1 MFSQPLTSAI
11 AEAEELVADAPHIET
26 EADLLEG
33 LQYLAGCVAACNT
46 WCSTTTVITRCLL
59 SGTGPFT
66 KMGLDNPDTLY
77 FGCRVQPTTTT
88 SVTGGR
94 GTTTDLSFQ
103 LLGGEYTDD
112 NVPAS
117 QAAFDDRELEI
128 AADGS
133 FQWQVRPTSPG
144 QLVIREVYGDWS
156 ARAARCPFPDS
167 DTAGTA
173 PPPLTRAAIE
183 KRYATAGKQLV
194 NRIKTWLQ
202 FPQWFYLDIPVNTMV
217 APRLTPGG
225 LATQYS
231 SVGHFDLRPDQA
243 LIITLPVTDAPYLGF
258 QLGSLWY
265 ISLDYINHQTS
276 LNNTQAQADPDG
288 KVRIVVA
295 DQNPGV
301 TNWVETLGHRRG
313 FLQFRWQR
321 VSRQLTEADGPSVE
335 LVDFDASRPS
345 CRTSTTIRFP
355 TTTGVRESRCA
366 NNKLRPGCWGD
377 DVRIAREQGR
387 RDQRRRPGARYHA
400 GAPVCAGRRRPGAGG
415 ANGGAAWKDVAKQ
428 VNDAGRKALA
438 VRADITDDDEVPPSS
453 RPTIATLRQ
462 GRRVD
467 QQRVPGAVDE
477 AVGRH
482 QFSAH
487 PRRDRAQRARRL
499 AAHPGLHAGAGAV
512 ARIDRQ
518 RQLDGV
524 AALPGQIRRLQDG
537 QVDAAVDVAVVGHR
551 ARARRASA
559 SIPLPPAISGATRL
573 QAYFEHQ
580 AGKYGTTVDQIYAAT
595 AANSDLKR
603 LPTED
608 EVASAI
614 LFLAS
619 DLSSGIT
626 GQTLDVNCG
635 EYHT

>member
-1 MFSQPLTSAI
+1 VSSPLFSKPLVSAI
-11 AEAEELVADAPHIET
+11 AEAEELVAAAPHIET

-33 LQYLAGCVAACNT
+33 LQYLAGCVAGCT
-46 WCSTTTVITRCLL
+46 HMVFDYERDHPMLL

-77 FGCRVQPTTTT
+77 FGCRVQPDHDYL
-88 SVTGGR
+88 VTGIR

-156 ARAARCPFPDS
+156 AQRGTLAISRL

-173 PPPLTRAAIE
+173 PPPLTRTAIE
-183 KRYATAGKQLV
+183 KRYAAAGKQLV
-194 NRIKTWLQ
+194 NRVKTWLQ

-243 LIITLPVTDAPYLGF
+243 LVITIPVSDAPYLGF
-258 QLGSLWY
+258 QLGSMWY

-321 VSRQLTEADGPSVE
+321 VSRQLAEADGPTVE
-335 LVDFDASRPS
+335 LVDVDAVPASLPH
-345 CRTSTTIRFP
+345 F
-355 TTTGVRESRCA
+355 EH
-366 NNKLRPGCWGD
+366 NKISED
-377 DVRIAREQGR
+377 DWRARIA
-387 RDQRRRPGARYHA
+387 
-400 GAPVCAGRRRPGAGG
+400 
-415 ANGGAAWKDVAKQ
+415 
-428 VNDAGRKALA
+428 L
-438 VRADITDDDEVPPSS
+438 
-453 RPTIATLRQ
+453 
-462 GRRVD
+462 
-467 QQRVPGAVDE
+467 
-477 AVGRH
+477 
-482 QFSAH
+482 
-487 PRRDRAQRARRL
+487 
-499 AAHPGLHAGAGAV
+499 
-512 ARIDRQ
+512 RQ
-518 RQLDGV
+518 RQI
-524 AALPGQIRRLQDG
+524 AARMLG
-537 QVDAAVDVAVVGHR
+537 
-551 ARARRASA
+551 
-559 SIPLPPAISGATRL
+559 
-573 QAYFEHQ
+573 
-580 AGKYGTTVDQIYAAT
+580 
-595 AANSDLKR
+595 
-603 LPTED
+603 
-608 EVASAI
+608 
-614 LFLAS
+614 
-619 DLSSGIT
+619 
-626 GQTLDVNCG
+626 
-635 EYHT
+635 